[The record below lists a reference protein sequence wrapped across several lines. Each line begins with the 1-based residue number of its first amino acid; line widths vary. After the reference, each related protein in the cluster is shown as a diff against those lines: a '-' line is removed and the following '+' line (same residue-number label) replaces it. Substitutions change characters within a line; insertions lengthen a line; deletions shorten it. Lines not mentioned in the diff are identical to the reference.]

1 MPALVSSSAQSVAR
15 SRIRELAE
23 IALTMDGVH
32 KLFFGESNLPTPAFL
47 KDAAARAMADGFT
60 TYCPNAGLLST
71 RQALADYYQLHHAVT
86 LDPTQQVCRS
96 LASCGTVDMATA
108 PPVADTPRTAAAAVM
123 ESGDTTPGG
132 ATLGAS
138 RYLDRL
144 LSAFD
149 SDAPLFY
156 ADAEGRSPIVLDARG
171 CSPRRVGGA
180 STTSSS

>member
-1 MPALVSSSAQSVAR
+1 MRTRCHPGVAPRPGATRVIDPEWATVPSVNTTRRQLLQWFGAM
-15 SRIRELAE
+15 SLA
-23 IALTMDGVH
+23 
-32 KLFFGESNLPTPAFL
+32 SLPLGCVPNVTSEPTWRFLTPAEASL
-47 KDAAARAMADGFT
+47 WA
-60 TYCPNAGLLST
+60 
-71 RQALADYYQLHHAVT
+71 ALADAIW
-86 LDPTQQVCRS
+86 
-96 LASCGTVDMATA
+96 
-108 PPVADTPRTAAAAVM
+108 PP
-123 ESGDTTPGG
+123 GDTTPGG